1 VSPYSFLAGYQST
14 NANAVIEKLGFD
26 SSISTS
32 LYTGRDITQGSLPDD
47 ISDKETLPS
56 ILFLNLDAI
65 YNLFTFH
72 FEHLKSWI
80 DVVDKIVIDEV
91 HTIFSELSFRD
102 KYKVYSR
109 LPVLGIPIVALSGSV
124 PKFVV
129 SKFAKRL
136 CLSVETDLQ
145 DIKVIHGDDI
155 IGDFPK
161 GFRIKFSV
169 ASTYVNKVALSLS
182 DVWVLNQVLVVVL
195 FMYLLPRRLMGIICL
210 TFSLPGV
217 IASLF
222 RPDTKRQEL
231 NEVASKWA
239 KGEFDA

>member
-1 VSPYSFLAGYQST
+1 VEFAYGRGSSEQKHCLGLLSPGEGKSEVFIIPTIARRLANKKSKTIIHVSPYSFLAGYQFA

-72 FEHLKSWI
+72 LEHLKSWI

-136 CLSVETDLQ
+136 CLSVAADLR
-145 DIKVIHGDDI
+145 DIKVIDGDDI

-169 ASTYVNKVALSLS
+169 ASSYVNKVASF
-182 DVWVLNQVLVVVL
+182 VV
-195 FMYLLPRRLMGIICL
+195 
-210 TFSLPGV
+210 
-217 IASLF
+217 
-222 RPDTKRQEL
+222 
-231 NEVASKWA
+231 
-239 KGEFDA
+239 